1 MPFKT
6 NFHSEKKGFSS
17 NIDHFR
23 SEFLRLPKDGGASAR
38 PKSGTRLVENWQNAK
53 RDLGGRREKVRHR
66 RKRRP
71 ERWPSNRPSIEE
83 ALFFGGGGGRLSEK
97 KSLPQHSEP
106 KRRWLGLGD
115 DREKKFEKENSRLWR
130 PRKKP
135 KRERRRFRC
144 AAVTQRRRRF
154 SLSLS
159 PRRRA
164 VSAPAPSTPTLD
176 PQRSAAVYF

>member
-83 ALFFGGGGGRLSEK
+83 ALFFGGGGGEALRKKKPSTTFGAEETVVGFGRRSRKKIRKRKLSA
-97 KSLPQHSEP
+97 LAT
-106 KRRWLGLGD
+106 
-115 DREKKFEKENSRLWR
+115 EKEAKK
-130 PRKKP
+130 RKASFSLRGRDP
-135 KRERRRFRC
+135 ASASFL
-144 AAVTQRRRRF
+144 

-159 PRRRA
+159 
-164 VSAPAPSTPTLD
+164 
-176 PQRSAAVYF
+176 SAARGFGAGALDADT

>member
-83 ALFFGGGGGRLSEK
+83 ALFFWGGGGGSQKKKAFHNIRSRRDGGWVWATIEK
-97 KSLPQHSEP
+97 KNS
-106 KRRWLGLGD
+106 KKKTLGSG
-115 DREKKFEKENSRLWR
+115 DRERSQKEKGVVFAAR
-130 PRKKP
+130 P
-135 KRERRRFRC
+135 
-144 AAVTQRRRRF
+144 
-154 SLSLS
+154 
-159 PRRRA
+159 
-164 VSAPAPSTPTLD
+164 
-176 PQRSAAVYF
+176 